1 VFQEAPVILAGNDE
15 QKKKYLTRM
24 TEEPLYC
31 VRIKLNLVKNLN
43 RFNSVKVAYSS
54 EAWDVTCDM

>member
-1 VFQEAPVILAGNDE
+1 VYVVTYLIICLFQQAPVILSGNNE

-31 VRIKLNLVKNLN
+31 VCV
-43 RFNSVKVAYSS
+43 RF
-54 EAWDVTCDM
+54 

>member
-1 VFQEAPVILAGNDE
+1 VFQEAPVILAGNEE

-31 VRIKLNLVKNLN
+31 VCTK
-43 RFNSVKVAYSS
+43 F
-54 EAWDVTCDM
+54 